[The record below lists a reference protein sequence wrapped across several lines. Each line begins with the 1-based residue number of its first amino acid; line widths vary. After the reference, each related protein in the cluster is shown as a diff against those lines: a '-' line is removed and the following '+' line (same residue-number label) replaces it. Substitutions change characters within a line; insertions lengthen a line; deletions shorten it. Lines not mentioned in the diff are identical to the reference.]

1 MATIRPQLDA
11 EEPEHHAAEAM
22 RRLLRGGNWRALA
35 HEIAWNAA
43 QRAGAGHEVLEWLP
57 DLVEARLAERVDLI
71 EFRLEQAL
79 GADAAT
85 HDLKRVYNHVLDW
98 ATDLLTERSG
108 ARRRRRRSTTREG
121 AGGNRPPRD
130 RSAAS

>member
-1 MATIRPQLDA
+1 MATAQPGL
-11 EEPEHHAAEAM
+11 AAEAM
-22 RRLLRGGNWRALA
+22 RRLLRGANWHALA

-43 QRAGAGHEVLEWLP
+43 KRAGAGHEVLEWLP
-57 DLVEARLAERVDLI
+57 DLVEARLAARVDLL

-79 GADAAT
+79 GEDAAT
-85 HDLKRVYNHVLDW
+85 QDLERVYSHVLDW
-98 ATDLLTERSG
+98 ATDLLAERSG
-108 ARRRRRRSTTREG
+108 ARRRRRRSTTKEG